1 MFLFSRSFR
10 NGYAQSKFPVATF
23 MSTLERI
30 GICVG
35 VPSDAIFLT
44 VNTHCRRLV
53 QQALTD
59 LLEGTSLTDKL

>member
-44 VNTHCRRLV
+44 GNTQRRRLV
-53 QQALTD
+53 QRALAVV
-59 LLEGTSLTDKL
+59 LEGTSLADRL